1 MSASYANHR
10 TFRLERVFEA
20 PPDLV
25 YAAWTR
31 PELLDWFFNP
41 DNRTEAPVTV
51 DLRVGGQWRQEMVIS
66 PTNRY
71 FTGGLY
77 REIVPNRRL
86 VFNWGAVGGWPA
98 LDPDRPDDVPRV
110 TLTFS
115 GRERTVLTLL
125 VEFPDG
131 MSAETVDWWMTCGMQ
146 EGWAM
151 TIDRLVVRFPAPGT
165 PLARAG

>member
-1 MSASYANHR
+1 MSASFANHR
-10 TFRLERVFEA
+10 TFRLEREFEA

-31 PELLDWFFNP
+31 PELLDWFYNP
-41 DNRTEAPVTV
+41 GHPTKMPVTV

-71 FTGGLY
+71 VTGGLY
-77 REIVPNRRL
+77 REIVPSRRL
-86 VFNWGAVGGWPA
+86 VFSWGAVGGWPA
-98 LDPDRPDDVPRV
+98 LDPDRPDDNPRV

-115 GRERTVLTLL
+115 GRDRTVLNLL
-125 VEFPDG
+125 VEFPAG
-131 MSAETVDWWMTCGMQ
+131 MSIEAVDWWMNCGMQ

-151 TIDRLVVRFPAPGT
+151 TIDRLVARFRAAGKQAAPAS
-165 PLARAG
+165 